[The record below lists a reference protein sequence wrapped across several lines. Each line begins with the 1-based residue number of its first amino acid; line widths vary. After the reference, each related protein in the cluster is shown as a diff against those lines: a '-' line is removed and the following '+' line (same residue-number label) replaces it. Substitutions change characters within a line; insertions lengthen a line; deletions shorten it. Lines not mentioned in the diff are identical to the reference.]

1 MQDGYNPI
9 YTTHLLCT
17 PYMKKQIKGCAK
29 QAVNQASI
37 NQQDV
42 QSFTILKPPIDLQN
56 QFADFVALTDKS
68 KYAIDQFIKSLH
80 AAKDATA

>member
-1 MQDGYNPI
+1 MQYVMKFRMATEYEQIASG
-9 YTTHLLCT
+9 TTFKELKIFTL
-17 PYMKKQIKGCAK
+17 KSLDV
-29 QAVNQASI
+29 VN
-37 NQQDV
+37 
-42 QSFTILKPPIDLQN
+42 PPIDLQK